1 MAASDKFGSAP
12 SPAPSVP
19 GAGRAAVLT
28 LLAMLAFAANS
39 ILCRLALTQTAI
51 DPASFTLVRIAS
63 GAASLWLIARIAGHS
78 KSGAKS
84 GAKPGSKPGAKSGAG
99 SWRGAAALL
108 AYAAAFSFAYLTMT
122 AGTGAL
128 LLFGA
133 VQATMILGGLSR
145 GERLAPLQW
154 GGLGLALGGLAL
166 LLAPGLSA
174 PDPLGALLMVAAG
187 AAWGVYSLLGRASRD
202 PIATTAGNFLR
213 AAPMAAVLALM
224 AALAGPHGGGH
235 LPGGGLGW
243 DRGGLVYAVLSGALA
258 SGVGYSIWYAA
269 LPALTAARAASV
281 QLSVPVI
288 TALAAVLAL
297 GERITP
303 TLAVSSIAVLG
314 GIALVITGKTRRA

>member
-1 MAASDKFGSAP
+1 MA
-12 SPAPSVP
+12 PAPAPAPHPAIP
-19 GAGRAAVLT
+19 GAGRAALLT

-39 ILCRLALTQTAI
+39 ILCRLALTQTDI
-51 DPASFTLVRIAS
+51 DPAGFTLVRIAS
-63 GAASLWLIARIAGHS
+63 GAASLWLIARATGH
-78 KSGAKS
+78 AK
-84 GAKPGSKPGAKSGAG
+84 AGAG

-133 VQATMILGGLSR
+133 VQATMILVGLYR
-145 GERLAPLQW
+145 GERLVPLQW
-154 GGLGLALGGLAL
+154 GGLALALGGLGL

-174 PDPLGALLMVAAG
+174 PDPLGAVLMLAAG
-187 AAWGVYSLLGRASRD
+187 AAWGVYSLLGRTSRD

-213 AAPMAAVLALM
+213 AAPMAAVLALL
-224 AALAGPHGGGH
+224 AALVGGGVR
-235 LPGGGLGW
+235 W
-243 DRGGLVYAVLSGALA
+243 DQGGLVYAVLSGALA

-303 TLAVSSIAVLG
+303 VLALSSAAVLG
-314 GIALVITGKTRRA
+314 GIALVIVGRARRS

>member
-1 MAASDKFGSAP
+1 
-12 SPAPSVP
+12 
-19 GAGRAAVLT
+19 
-28 LLAMLAFAANS
+28 MLAFAANS

-51 DPASFTLVRIAS
+51 DPAGFTLVRIAS
-63 GAASLWLIARIAGHS
+63 GAASLWLIARVAGHER
-78 KSGAKS
+78 
-84 GAKPGSKPGAKSGAG
+84 PGAG

-133 VQATMILGGLSR
+133 VQATMILAGLSR
-145 GERLAPLQW
+145 GERLVPLQW
-154 GGLGLALGGLAL
+154 GGLALALGGLAL

-202 PIATTAGNFLR
+202 PIVTTAGNFLR
-213 AAPMAAVLALM
+213 AAPMAAVLALLV
-224 AALAGPHGGGH
+224 ALVGPHV
-235 LPGGGLGW
+235 GGGLRW

-303 TLAVSSIAVLG
+303 ILAVSSIAVLG
-314 GIALVITGKTRRA
+314 GIALVIAGKARQA

>member
-1 MAASDKFGSAP
+1 MVASDKTGAV
-12 SPAPSVP
+12 PAPAVP
-19 GAGRAAVLT
+19 TAGRAALLT

-39 ILCRLALTQTAI
+39 ILCRLALTQTVI
-51 DPASFTLVRIAS
+51 DPAGFTLVRIAS
-63 GAASLWLIARIAGHS
+63 GATSLWLIARVTGH
-78 KSGAKS
+78 AK
-84 GAKPGSKPGAKSGAG
+84 AGAG

-133 VQATMILGGLSR
+133 VQATMILAGLYR
-145 GERLAPLQW
+145 GERLVPLQW
-154 GGLGLALGGLAL
+154 GGLALALGGLAL

-174 PDPLGALLMVAAG
+174 PDPLGALLMVGAG

-213 AAPMAAVLALM
+213 AAPMAAVLALL
-224 AALAGPHGGGH
+224 AALAGP
-235 LPGGGLGW
+235 PSGGGLRW
-243 DRGGLVYAVLSGALA
+243 DQGGLLYAVLSGALA

-288 TALAAVLAL
+288 TALVAVLAL
-297 GERITP
+297 GERITQV
-303 TLAVSSIAVLG
+303 LAVSSVAVLG
-314 GIALVITGKTRRA
+314 GIALVILGKSRRR

>member
-1 MAASDKFGSAP
+1 MMASEKVGAV
-12 SPAPSVP
+12 PAPTVP
-19 GAGRAAVLT
+19 SAGRAALLT

-39 ILCRLALTQTAI
+39 ILCRLALTQTDI
-51 DPASFTLVRIAS
+51 DPAGFTLVRIAS
-63 GAASLWLIARIAGHS
+63 GAASLWLIAHATGH
-78 KSGAKS
+78 AK
-84 GAKPGSKPGAKSGAG
+84 AGAG

-133 VQATMILGGLSR
+133 VQATMILVGLYR
-145 GERLAPLQW
+145 GERLVPLQW
-154 GGLGLALGGLAL
+154 GGLALALGGLAL

-174 PDPLGALLMVAAG
+174 PDPLGALLMMAAG
-187 AAWGVYSLLGRASRD
+187 TAWGVYSLLGRTSRD

-213 AAPMAAVLALM
+213 AAPMAAVLALL
-224 AALAGPHGGGH
+224 AALVGPLVGGPMGGGVR
-235 LPGGGLGW
+235 W
-243 DRGGLVYAVLSGALA
+243 DQGGLVYAVLSGALA

-288 TALAAVLAL
+288 TALVAVLAL

-303 TLAVSSIAVLG
+303 VLALSSVAVLG
-314 GIALVITGKTRRA
+314 GIALVIVGKARRT

>member
-1 MAASDKFGSAP
+1 MAANDKTGA
-12 SPAPSVP
+12 SPVP
-19 GAGRAAVLT
+19 AVPNAGRAALLT

-51 DPASFTLVRIAS
+51 DPAGFTLVRIAS
-63 GAASLWLIARIAGHS
+63 GAASLWLIAHATGH
-78 KSGAKS
+78 AK
-84 GAKPGSKPGAKSGAG
+84 AGAG

-133 VQATMILGGLSR
+133 VQATMILAGLSR
-145 GERLAPLQW
+145 GERLVPLQW
-154 GGLGLALGGLAL
+154 GGLALALGGLAL

-213 AAPMAAVLALM
+213 AAPMAAVLALL
-224 AALAGPHGGGH
+224 AALAGP
-235 LPGGGLGW
+235 LSGGGLRW
-243 DRGGLVYAVLSGALA
+243 DQGGLVYAVLSGALA

-303 TLAVSSIAVLG
+303 VLAVSSIAVLG
-314 GIALVITGKTRRA
+314 GIALVILGKSRRG

>member
-1 MAASDKFGSAP
+1 VVTSDKTGAV
-12 SPAPSVP
+12 PAPAAP
-19 GAGRAAVLT
+19 AAGRAALLT

-39 ILCRLALTQTAI
+39 ILCRLALTQTSI
-51 DPASFTLVRIAS
+51 DPAGFTLVRIAS
-63 GAASLWLIARIAGHS
+63 GAASLWLIAWATGH
-78 KSGAKS
+78 AK
-84 GAKPGSKPGAKSGAG
+84 AGAG

-133 VQATMILGGLSR
+133 VQATMILVGLYR
-145 GERLAPLQW
+145 GERLVPLQW
-154 GGLGLALGGLAL
+154 GGLALALGGLAL

-187 AAWGVYSLLGRASRD
+187 AAWGIYSLLGRASRD

-213 AAPMAAVLALM
+213 AAPMAAVLALL
-224 AALAGPHGGGH
+224 AALAGP
-235 LPGGGLGW
+235 LSGGGLRW
-243 DRGGLVYAVLSGALA
+243 DQGGLVYAVLSGALA

-281 QLSVPVI
+281 QLSVPVV

-303 TLAVSSIAVLG
+303 VLAVSSVAVLG
-314 GIALVITGKTRRA
+314 GIALVILGKSRRR

>member
-1 MAASDKFGSAP
+1 MVAEETIVAANDEVGTV
-12 SPAPSVP
+12 PAPAVP
-19 GAGRAAVLT
+19 SAGRAALLT

-39 ILCRLALTQTAI
+39 ILCRLALTQTDI
-51 DPASFTLVRIAS
+51 DPAGFTLVRIAS
-63 GAASLWLIARIAGHS
+63 GAASLWLIARATGHAKAG
-78 KSGAKS
+78 
-84 GAKPGSKPGAKSGAG
+84 PGAKAG

-108 AYAAAFSFAYLTMT
+108 AYAGAFSFAYLTMT

-133 VQATMILGGLSR
+133 VQATMILVGLYR
-145 GERLAPLQW
+145 GERLVPLQW
-154 GGLGLALGGLAL
+154 GGLALALGGLAL

-174 PDPLGALLMVAAG
+174 PDPLGGLLMVVAG

-213 AAPMAAVLALM
+213 ATPMAAVLALL
-224 AALAGPHGGGH
+224 AALVGPLLGGGVR
-235 LPGGGLGW
+235 W
-243 DRGGLVYAVLSGALA
+243 DQGGLVYAVLSGALA
-258 SGVGYSIWYAA
+258 SGVGYAIWYAA

-281 QLSVPVI
+281 QLSVPVV

-303 TLAVSSIAVLG
+303 ILALSSLAVLG
-314 GIALVITGKTRRA
+314 GIALVIVGKARRV

>member
-1 MAASDKFGSAP
+1 MVASDKTGAV
-12 SPAPSVP
+12 PAPAVP
-19 GAGRAAVLT
+19 TAGRAALLT
-28 LLAMLAFAANS
+28 VLAMLAFAANS
-39 ILCRLALTQTAI
+39 ILCRLALTQTVI
-51 DPASFTLVRIAS
+51 DPAGFTLVRIAS
-63 GAASLWLIARIAGHS
+63 GAASLWLIARATGH
-78 KSGAKS
+78 AK
-84 GAKPGSKPGAKSGAG
+84 AGAG

-133 VQATMILGGLSR
+133 VQATMILVGLYR
-145 GERLAPLQW
+145 GERLVPLQW
-154 GGLGLALGGLAL
+154 GGLALALGGLAL

-174 PDPLGALLMVAAG
+174 PDPLGALLMVVAG
-187 AAWGVYSLLGRASRD
+187 AAWGIYSLLGRASCD

-213 AAPMAAVLALM
+213 AAPMAAVLALL
-224 AALAGPHGGGH
+224 AALAGP
-235 LPGGGLGW
+235 LSGGGLRW
-243 DRGGLVYAVLSGALA
+243 DQGGLVYAVLSGALA

-288 TALAAVLAL
+288 TALVAVLAL

-303 TLAVSSIAVLG
+303 VLAVSSVAVLG
-314 GIALVITGKTRRA
+314 GIALVILGKSRRG

>member
-1 MAASDKFGSAP
+1 MVASDKTGAV
-12 SPAPSVP
+12 PAPAVP
-19 GAGRAAVLT
+19 TAGRAALLT

-39 ILCRLALTQTAI
+39 ILCRLALTQTVI
-51 DPASFTLVRIAS
+51 DPAGFTLVRIAS
-63 GAASLWLIARIAGHS
+63 GAASLWLIARVTGHAKAGAS
-78 KSGAKS
+78 
-84 GAKPGSKPGAKSGAG
+84 

-133 VQATMILGGLSR
+133 VQATMILAGLYR
-145 GERLAPLQW
+145 GERLVPLQW
-154 GGLGLALGGLAL
+154 GGLALALGGLAL

-174 PDPLGALLMVAAG
+174 PDPLGALLMLGAG

-213 AAPMAAVLALM
+213 AAPMAAVLALL
-224 AALAGPHGGGH
+224 AALAAP
-235 LPGGGLGW
+235 PSGGGLRW
-243 DRGGLVYAVLSGALA
+243 DQGGLLYAVLSGALA

-303 TLAVSSIAVLG
+303 VLAVSSVAVLG
-314 GIALVITGKTRRA
+314 GIALVILGKSRRR

>member
-1 MAASDKFGSAP
+1 MVVASDKTGVVKTGAV
-12 SPAPSVP
+12 PAPAVP
-19 GAGRAAVLT
+19 TAWRAALLT

-51 DPASFTLVRIAS
+51 DPAGFTLVRIAS
-63 GAASLWLIARIAGHS
+63 GAASLWLIARATGH
-78 KSGAKS
+78 AK
-84 GAKPGSKPGAKSGAG
+84 AGAG

-133 VQATMILGGLSR
+133 VQATMILAGLYR
-145 GERLAPLQW
+145 GERLVPLQW
-154 GGLGLALGGLAL
+154 GGLALALGGLAL

-174 PDPLGALLMVAAG
+174 PDPPGALLMVTAG

-213 AAPMAAVLALM
+213 AAPMAAVLAL
-224 AALAGPHGGGH
+224 LAPPLSGGGP
-235 LPGGGLGW
+235 LWDQGGLA
-243 DRGGLVYAVLSGALA
+243 YAVLSGALA

-288 TALAAVLAL
+288 TALVAVLAL

-303 TLAVSSIAVLG
+303 VLAVSSVAVLG
-314 GIALVITGKTRRA
+314 GIALVILAKSRRRG

>member
-1 MAASDKFGSAP
+1 MVASDKTGAV
-12 SPAPSVP
+12 PAPAVP
-19 GAGRAAVLT
+19 TAGRAALLT

-39 ILCRLALTQTAI
+39 ILCRLALTQTAT
-51 DPASFTLVRIAS
+51 DPAGFTLVRIAS
-63 GAASLWLIARIAGHS
+63 GAASLWLIARATGH
-78 KSGAKS
+78 AK
-84 GAKPGSKPGAKSGAG
+84 AGAG

-133 VQATMILGGLSR
+133 VQATMILVGLYR
-145 GERLAPLQW
+145 GERLVPLQW
-154 GGLGLALGGLAL
+154 GGLALALGGLAL

-174 PDPLGALLMVAAG
+174 PDPLGALLMVVAG
-187 AAWGVYSLLGRASRD
+187 AAWGIYSLLGRASRD

-213 AAPMAAVLALM
+213 AAPMAAVLALL
-224 AALAGPHGGGH
+224 AALAGP
-235 LPGGGLGW
+235 LSGGGLRW
-243 DRGGLVYAVLSGALA
+243 DQGGLVYAVLSGALA

-288 TALAAVLAL
+288 TALVAVLAL

-303 TLAVSSIAVLG
+303 VLAVSSVAVLG
-314 GIALVITGKTRRA
+314 GIALVILGKSRQG

>member
-1 MAASDKFGSAP
+1 MAASDKL
-12 SPAPSVP
+12 
-19 GAGRAAVLT
+19 GAGEVAAAPAVPAVAPGLRRAALLT

-51 DPASFTLVRIAS
+51 DPAGFTLLRIAS
-63 GAASLWLIARIAGHS
+63 GAASLWLIARATGH
-78 KSGAKS
+78 AK
-84 GAKPGSKPGAKSGAG
+84 AGAG

-133 VQATMILGGLSR
+133 VQATMILVGLYR
-145 GERLAPLQW
+145 GERLVALQW
-154 GGLGLALGGLAL
+154 GGLGLALCGLAL

-187 AAWGVYSLLGRASRD
+187 AAWGAYSLLGRASRD

-213 AAPMAAVLALM
+213 AVPMAAALALLS
-224 AALAGPHGGGH
+224 ALAGPFT
-235 LPGGGLGW
+235 GGGLRW
-243 DRGGLVYAVLSGALA
+243 DAGGLFYAVLSGALA
-258 SGVGYSIWYAA
+258 SGVGYAIWYAA

-303 TLAVSSIAVLG
+303 TLAVSSVAVLG
-314 GIALVITGKTRRA
+314 GIALVIVGKRRA

>member
-1 MAASDKFGSAP
+1 MVASDKTGAV
-12 SPAPSVP
+12 PAPAVP
-19 GAGRAAVLT
+19 TAGRAALLT

-51 DPASFTLVRIAS
+51 DPAGFTLVRIAS
-63 GAASLWLIARIAGHS
+63 GAASLWLIARATGH
-78 KSGAKS
+78 AK
-84 GAKPGSKPGAKSGAG
+84 AGAG

-133 VQATMILGGLSR
+133 VQATMILVGLYR
-145 GERLAPLQW
+145 GERLVPLQW
-154 GGLGLALGGLAL
+154 GGLALALGGLAL

-174 PDPLGALLMVAAG
+174 PDPLGALLMVGAG

-213 AAPMAAVLALM
+213 AAPMAAVLALP
-224 AALAGPHGGGH
+224 AALAGP
-235 LPGGGLGW
+235 LSGGGLRW
-243 DRGGLVYAVLSGALA
+243 DQGGLVYAVLSGALA

-269 LPALTAARAASV
+269 LPALAAARAASV

-288 TALAAVLAL
+288 TALVAVLAL

-303 TLAVSSIAVLG
+303 VLAVSSVAVLG
-314 GIALVITGKTRRA
+314 GIALVILAKSRRG

>member
-1 MAASDKFGSAP
+1 MMASEKVGTV
-12 SPAPSVP
+12 PAPTVP
-19 GAGRAAVLT
+19 SAGRAALLT

-39 ILCRLALTQTAI
+39 ILCRLALTQTDI
-51 DPASFTLVRIAS
+51 DPAGFTLVRIAS
-63 GAASLWLIARIAGHS
+63 GAASLWLIARATGH
-78 KSGAKS
+78 AK
-84 GAKPGSKPGAKSGAG
+84 AGAG

-133 VQATMILGGLSR
+133 VQATMILVGLYR
-145 GERLAPLQW
+145 GERLVPLQW
-154 GGLGLALGGLAL
+154 GGLALALGGLAL

-174 PDPLGALLMVAAG
+174 PDPLGALLMMAAG
-187 AAWGVYSLLGRASRD
+187 AAWGVYSLLGRTSRD

-213 AAPMAAVLALM
+213 AAPMAAALALL
-224 AALAGPHGGGH
+224 AALVGPLVGGQLFGGQLLGGGVR
-235 LPGGGLGW
+235 W
-243 DRGGLVYAVLSGALA
+243 DQGGLVYAVLSGALA

-288 TALAAVLAL
+288 TALVAVLAL

-303 TLAVSSIAVLG
+303 ILALSSVAVLG
-314 GIALVITGKTRRA
+314 GIALVIVGKARR

>member
-1 MAASDKFGSAP
+1 MVASDKTGAV
-12 SPAPSVP
+12 PAPAVP
-19 GAGRAAVLT
+19 TAGRAALLT
-28 LLAMLAFAANS
+28 VLAMLAFAANS

-51 DPASFTLVRIAS
+51 DPAGFTLVRIAS
-63 GAASLWLIARIAGHS
+63 GAASLWLIARATGH
-78 KSGAKS
+78 AK
-84 GAKPGSKPGAKSGAG
+84 AGAG
-99 SWRGAAALL
+99 SWGGAAALL

-133 VQATMILGGLSR
+133 VQATMILAGLYR
-145 GERLAPLQW
+145 GERLVPLQW
-154 GGLGLALGGLAL
+154 GGLALALGGLAL

-174 PDPLGALLMVAAG
+174 PDPLGALLMLAAG
-187 AAWGVYSLLGRASRD
+187 AAWGIYSLLGRASRD

-213 AAPMAAVLALM
+213 AAPMAAVLALA
-224 AALAGPHGGGH
+224 AALAGP
-235 LPGGGLGW
+235 LSGGGLRW
-243 DRGGLVYAVLSGALA
+243 DQGGLVYAVLSGALA

-288 TALAAVLAL
+288 TALVAVLAL

-303 TLAVSSIAVLG
+303 VLALSSVAVLG
-314 GIALVITGKTRRA
+314 GIALVILAKSRRG

>member
-1 MAASDKFGSAP
+1 M
-12 SPAPSVP
+12 P
-19 GAGRAAVLT
+19 GAWRAALLT

-39 ILCRLALTQTAI
+39 ILCRLALTQSAI
-51 DPASFTLVRIAS
+51 DPASFTLVRVAS
-63 GAASLWLIARIAGHS
+63 GAASLWLIAHATGHAKAGS
-78 KSGAKS
+78 NSC
-84 GAKPGSKPGAKSGAG
+84 AG

-133 VQATMILGGLSR
+133 VQATMILAGLYR
-145 GERLAPLQW
+145 GERLVPLQW
-154 GGLGLALGGLAL
+154 GGLALALCGLSL

-187 AAWGVYSLLGRASRD
+187 AAWGIYSLLGRASRA

-213 AAPMAAVLALM
+213 AAPMAAVLALLT
-224 AALAGPHGGGH
+224 ALIGPHVGAP
-235 LPGGGLGW
+235 LLEGGLRW
-243 DRGGLVYAVLSGALA
+243 DRGGVLYAVLSGALA

-297 GERITP
+297 GERIMP
-303 TLAVSSIAVLG
+303 TLALSSVAVLG
-314 GIALVITGKTRRA
+314 GIALVIIGKTRRA

>member
-1 MAASDKFGSAP
+1 MVASDKTGAV
-12 SPAPSVP
+12 PAPAVP
-19 GAGRAAVLT
+19 TAGRAALLT
-28 LLAMLAFAANS
+28 VLAMLAFAANS

-51 DPASFTLVRIAS
+51 DPAGFTLVRIAS
-63 GAASLWLIARIAGHS
+63 GAASLWLIARATGH
-78 KSGAKS
+78 AK
-84 GAKPGSKPGAKSGAG
+84 AGAG
-99 SWRGAAALL
+99 SWGGAAALL

-133 VQATMILGGLSR
+133 VQATMILAGLYR
-145 GERLAPLQW
+145 GERLVSLQW
-154 GGLGLALGGLAL
+154 GGLALALGGLAL

-174 PDPLGALLMVAAG
+174 PDPLGALLMLAAG
-187 AAWGVYSLLGRASRD
+187 AAWGIYSLLGRASRD

-213 AAPMAAVLALM
+213 AAPMAAVLALA
-224 AALAGPHGGGH
+224 AALAGP
-235 LPGGGLGW
+235 LSGGGLRW
-243 DRGGLVYAVLSGALA
+243 DQGGLVYAVLSGALA

-288 TALAAVLAL
+288 TALVAVLAL

-303 TLAVSSIAVLG
+303 VLALSSVAVLG
-314 GIALVITGKTRRA
+314 GIALVILAKSRRG

>member
-1 MAASDKFGSAP
+1 MVASDKTGAVPVPAAP
-12 SPAPSVP
+12 T
-19 GAGRAAVLT
+19 AGRAALLT

-51 DPASFTLVRIAS
+51 DPAGFTLVRIAS
-63 GAASLWLIARIAGHS
+63 GAASLWLIARATGH
-78 KSGAKS
+78 AK
-84 GAKPGSKPGAKSGAG
+84 AGAG

-108 AYAAAFSFAYLTMT
+108 AYAAAFSLAYLTMT

-133 VQATMILGGLSR
+133 VQATMILVGLYR
-145 GERLAPLQW
+145 GERLVLLQW
-154 GGLGLALGGLAL
+154 GGLALALGGLAL

-174 PDPLGALLMVAAG
+174 PDPLGALLMLVAG
-187 AAWGVYSLLGRASRD
+187 AAWGIYSLLGRASRD

-213 AAPMAAVLALM
+213 AAPMAAVLA
-224 AALAGPHGGGH
+224 ALAGP
-235 LPGGGLGW
+235 LSGGGLRW
-243 DRGGLVYAVLSGALA
+243 DQGGLLYAVLSGALA

-288 TALAAVLAL
+288 TALVAVLAL

-303 TLAVSSIAVLG
+303 VLALSSVAVLG
-314 GIALVITGKTRRA
+314 GIALVILGKSRRG

>member
-1 MAASDKFGSAP
+1 MGAVP
-12 SPAPSVP
+12 TQTPAPHPAIP
-19 GAGRAAVLT
+19 GAGRAALLT

-39 ILCRLALTQTAI
+39 ILCRLALTQTDI
-51 DPASFTLVRIAS
+51 DPAGFTLVRIAS
-63 GAASLWLIARIAGHS
+63 GAASLWLIARATGH
-78 KSGAKS
+78 AK
-84 GAKPGSKPGAKSGAG
+84 AGAG

-133 VQATMILGGLSR
+133 VQATMILVGLYR
-145 GERLAPLQW
+145 GEKLVPLQW
-154 GGLGLALGGLAL
+154 GGLALALGGLAL
-166 LLAPGLSA
+166 LLAPGLST
-174 PDPLGALLMVAAG
+174 PDPLGALLMMAAG
-187 AAWGVYSLLGRASRD
+187 AAWGVYSLLGRTSRD

-213 AAPMAAVLALM
+213 AAPMAAVLALL
-224 AALAGPHGGGH
+224 AALAGPMLGGGVR
-235 LPGGGLGW
+235 W
-243 DRGGLVYAVLSGALA
+243 DQGGLVYAALSGALA

-303 TLAVSSIAVLG
+303 ILALSSVAVLG
-314 GIALVITGKTRRA
+314 GIALVILGKARRS

>member
-1 MAASDKFGSAP
+1 MAASDKL
-12 SPAPSVP
+12 
-19 GAGRAAVLT
+19 GAGQAAAAPAAPAAIPGLRRAALLT

-39 ILCRLALTQTAI
+39 ILCRMALTQSAI
-51 DPASFTLVRIAS
+51 DPAGFTLVRIAS
-63 GAASLWLIARIAGHS
+63 GAASLWLIARATGH
-78 KSGAKS
+78 AT
-84 GAKPGSKPGAKSGAG
+84 PGAG

-108 AYAAAFSFAYLTMT
+108 AYAAAFSFAYLSMT

-133 VQATMILGGLSR
+133 VQATMILAGLSR
-145 GERLAPLQW
+145 GERLVPLQW
-154 GGLGLALGGLAL
+154 GGLVLALCGLAL

-187 AAWGVYSLLGRASRD
+187 AAWGVYSLQGRASRD

-213 AAPMAAVLALM
+213 AVPMAAVLALLS
-224 AALAGPHGGGH
+224 ALAGPAT
-235 LPGGGLGW
+235 GGGLRW
-243 DRGGLVYAVLSGALA
+243 DAGGLLYAVLSGALA
-258 SGVGYSIWYAA
+258 SGVGYAIWYAA

-303 TLAVSSIAVLG
+303 TLAVSSVAVLG
-314 GIALVITGKTRRA
+314 GIALVIVGKRRA

>member
-1 MAASDKFGSAP
+1 MAASDKVGAAP
-12 SPAPSVP
+12 TPTPNLAPAPHPAIP
-19 GAGRAAVLT
+19 GAGRAALLT

-39 ILCRLALTQTAI
+39 ILCRLALTQTDI
-51 DPASFTLVRIAS
+51 DPAGFTLVRIVS
-63 GAASLWLIARIAGHS
+63 GAASLWLIARATGH
-78 KSGAKS
+78 AK
-84 GAKPGSKPGAKSGAG
+84 AGAG

-133 VQATMILGGLSR
+133 VQATMILVGLYR
-145 GERLAPLQW
+145 GEKLVPLQW
-154 GGLGLALGGLAL
+154 GGLALALGGLAL
-166 LLAPGLSA
+166 LLAPGLST
-174 PDPLGALLMVAAG
+174 PDPLGALLMMAAG
-187 AAWGVYSLLGRASRD
+187 AAWGVYSLLGRTSRD

-213 AAPMAAVLALM
+213 AAPMAAVLALL
-224 AALAGPHGGGH
+224 AALAGPLFGGPLFGAPMGGGVR
-235 LPGGGLGW
+235 W
-243 DRGGLVYAVLSGALA
+243 DQGGLVYAVLSGALA

-303 TLAVSSIAVLG
+303 VLALSSVAVLG
-314 GIALVITGKTRRA
+314 GIALVIVGRARRA

>member
-1 MAASDKFGSAP
+1 MAASDKMGAVP
-12 SPAPSVP
+12 TPAPHPAIP
-19 GAGRAAVLT
+19 GAGRAALLT

-39 ILCRLALTQTAI
+39 ILCRLALTQTDI
-51 DPASFTLVRIAS
+51 DPAGFTLVRIAS
-63 GAASLWLIARIAGHS
+63 GAASLWLIARATGH
-78 KSGAKS
+78 AK
-84 GAKPGSKPGAKSGAG
+84 AGAG

-133 VQATMILGGLSR
+133 VQATMILVGLYR
-145 GERLAPLQW
+145 GEKLVPLQW
-154 GGLGLALGGLAL
+154 GGLALALGGLAL

-174 PDPLGALLMVAAG
+174 PDPLAALLMLAAG
-187 AAWGVYSLLGRASRD
+187 AAWGVYSLLGRTSRD

-213 AAPMAAVLALM
+213 AAPMAAVLALL
-224 AALAGPHGGGH
+224 AALAGPLSGGPMGGGVR
-235 LPGGGLGW
+235 W
-243 DRGGLVYAVLSGALA
+243 DQGGLVYAVLSGALA

-288 TALAAVLAL
+288 TALAAMLAL

-303 TLAVSSIAVLG
+303 VLALSSVAVLG
-314 GIALVITGKTRRA
+314 GIALVIVGKARRA